1 MILGRPTSH
10 QHLEWIATL
19 ALLNQEKILNHAKYL
34 IGQAPNFFLE
44 SHCPDYPKNAIALC
58 SARRRNHSANI
69 SKIWLIQQGR
79 TVHPQHSKFA
89 KKKWRSSMQNVLT
102 VHWPFDWCVFW
113 QSKASSSHPRHHR
126 FPARSRRSI
135 KAVQLESNANIHI
148 STTIMVTWLLSLLTK
163 SKEAHNSINDC
174 MKSWCK
180 WSPRPSY
187 HGIII
192 NLYNHCVIP

>member
-1 MILGRPTSH
+1 MAAWPQGYQTLRSRSWWCWWWWDPTVDFRIKMEGLYDCHDFRTSH
-10 QHLEWIATL
+10 ITPTFRMNCYMAR
-19 ALLNQEKILNHAKYL
+19 LNQEKILNRAKSM

-58 SARRRNHSANI
+58 GVRRRNLSANI

-89 KKKWRSSMQNVLT
+89 KKTWRSSIQNVLT

-135 KAVQLESNANIHI
+135 KSVQLESNANIHI
-148 STTIMVTWLLSLLTK
+148 QYLQ
-163 SKEAHNSINDC
+163 H
-174 MKSWCK
+174 
-180 WSPRPSY
+180 
-187 HGIII
+187 
-192 NLYNHCVIP
+192 